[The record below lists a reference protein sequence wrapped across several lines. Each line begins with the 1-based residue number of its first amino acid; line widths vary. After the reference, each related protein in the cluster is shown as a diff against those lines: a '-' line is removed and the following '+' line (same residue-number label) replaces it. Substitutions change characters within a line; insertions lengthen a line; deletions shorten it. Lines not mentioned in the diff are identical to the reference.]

1 MCASAGA
8 GTIVGMPTPLEFPH
22 HGPHDVAAGGFFPFA
37 GLSLFFLL
45 LLLAAATAVY
55 LWRTGRLDGLVQ
67 RLGRPGPEQEAKRVL
82 AQRFANGDL
91 SSEEFMERASV
102 LNWTPGVPVERPRGR
117 RRVGRG

>member
-8 GTIVGMPTPLEFPH
+8 GTIVGMPTPLEVPH

-82 AQRFANGDL
+82 AERFANGDL

-102 LNWTPGVPVERPRGR
+102 LNWTPGSESYPPRGR
-117 RRVGRG
+117 KRVGR

>member
-1 MCASAGA
+1 MCASTGT

-22 HGPHDVAAGGFFPFA
+22 HGPHDVAAAGFFPFA

-55 LWRTGRLDGLVQ
+55 LWRTGRLD
-67 RLGRPGPEQEAKRVL
+67 RLGSFGRPSPEQEAKRVL
-82 AQRFANGDL
+82 AERFANGDL

-102 LNWTPGVPVERPRGR
+102 LNWTPGSESYPPRGR
-117 RRVGRG
+117 KRVGG

>member
-1 MCASAGA
+1 MCASASP
-8 GTIVGMPTPLEFPH
+8 GTIVGMPTPLESPH
-22 HGPHDVAAGGFFPFA
+22 HGPHDVAAGGFLPFA

-55 LWRTGRLDGLVQ
+55 LWRTGRLDRLGQ
-67 RLGRPGPEQEAKRVL
+67 LGRPSPEQEAKRVL

-102 LNWTPGVPVERPRGR
+102 LNWTPGSESYPPRGR
-117 RRVGRG
+117 KRVGR